1 MKLGSHLCMAMQSL
15 TLEGQ
20 APKTIFAP
28 LSPWFENRQMC
39 PRGQKKTYVFCLR
52 LLILA
57 VPLGYGPFA
66 QRKNQCCVGLDVAG
80 ALGVVGVWGL
90 VGLFMDSS

>member
-1 MKLGSHLCMAMQSL
+1 MGCKASLTQSL
-15 TLEGQ
+15 M
-20 APKTIFAP
+20 
-28 LSPWFENRQMC
+28 LSFD
-39 PRGQKKTYVFCLR
+39 VFCLR

-57 VPLGYGPFA
+57 APLGYGPFA